1 MRFLQLLLFLLVPM
15 ALAECGAQRNCSLCA
30 AQPACVWCTVTH
42 LVRGALSASG
52 RCVSSAAACTA
63 TDDKDVYKTAVGEC
77 ASLEQLPCYNA
88 VAGDACTPADAP
100 DPPMAVNATLRGRTL
115 YGEFDTAAGV
125 RSALPETMC
134 VRDGRLGKL
143 GECVCRNHTQLEALA
158 AAACREP
165 PEAKLAFDSRQRSQA
180 SCTALSG
187 YRSCLARTVGR
198 GCFVERLDRV
208 CAALDHDQLALA
220 GCHAC
225 NALRDQSTATFV
237 LSRQAPEC
245 VVVPA
250 RNASAPPQCGVPL
263 FSDFA
268 ARLRVCADR
277 APARAAMPLDHALAT
292 WLYKRIERNSA
303 VLQIGYTHSCL
314 ALYMASSARFRWT
327 VALLDNSTAAPPP
340 GWAPFE
346 ADAVARAQYISSAQ
360 RAQIAHEGVFVIDW
374 LLALEFGVGANV
386 SMEQALA
393 ERVPLLER
401 CRYAALLLWAPA
413 DRPLP
418 AAAGGVLERE
428 LVALMHARG
437 FLYDHDLSQRAR
449 YFAAL
454 PGAKQSAT
462 VFLRRQLATRV
473 PFPDFLRANV
483 SGVRWNQQI
492 PFGSTWLHA
501 YVPRGIAWTNS
512 RIVISIH
519 SDPRFVEWRSSV
531 RETWLTRA
539 RRLGMLAVFIVC
551 APSAAVVAEAD
562 EYNDIIVIE
571 APYLYHAERSV
582 LPLLEHVWFQLAARH
597 AVDASWVMKTDQD
610 TIVFPD
616 ALLRFLRNASA
627 ALDPQRQYIYA
638 GSLFEVPPVRDPR
651 HYSHVSAALYP
662 PLQYPGSM
670 SGGAGYIESMALVR
684 CLTAYTATPAFNY
697 FPRSDVGMRLAI
709 NEAGCQ
715 PLHIVGS
722 ANFHYK
728 LPLAVPPDTVTIH
741 YVKSADR
748 LRDYWAPQLALL
760 AHADTKEP

>member
-1 MRFLQLLLFLLVPM
+1 MRCLHLLLLCAQLVSA
-15 ALAECGAQRNCSLCA
+15 ALAECDAQRNCSLCA
-30 AQPACVWCTVTH
+30 AQPACVWCTVTR
-42 LVRGALSASG
+42 LVRGAFSASG
-52 RCVSSAAACTA
+52 RCMQSAAACTA
-63 TDDKDVYKTAVGEC
+63 ADDKDVYKTTVGEC
-77 ASLEQLPCYNA
+77 TPLEQLPCYNA
-88 VAGDACTPADAP
+88 VAGDVCTPAVVP
-100 DPPMAVNATLRGRTL
+100 DPPMVVNATLRGRTL
-115 YGEFDTAAGV
+115 YGEFRTAAGV

-165 PEAKLAFDSRQRSQA
+165 PEEKLAFDSRRQA
-180 SCTALSG
+180 QVSCTALSG
-187 YRSCLARTVGR
+187 YRSCLARAVGR

-208 CAALDHDQLALA
+208 CAALDHDRLALT

-225 NALRDQSTATFV
+225 NALHDQSTTTFV

-245 VVVPA
+245 AVVPPS
-250 RNASAPPQCGVPL
+250 NTSAAPQCGVPL

-268 ARLRVCADR
+268 ARLRPCTNGASER
-277 APARAAMPLDHALAT
+277 TAMPLDHALAS

-303 VLQIGYTHSCL
+303 VLQIGYAHSCL
-314 ALYMASSARFRWT
+314 ALYMASSARFRWIVT
-327 VALLDNSTAAPPP
+327 RLDNATAPP
-340 GWAPFE
+340 GWAPFD
-346 ADAVARAQYISSAQ
+346 ADAAARAQYMSA
-360 RAQIAHEGVFVIDW
+360 AQQAQQGALAIDW
-374 LLALEFGVGANV
+374 LLALEFGTGANV
-386 SMEQALA
+386 SAEQALA
-393 ERVPLLER
+393 ERAPLLER

-413 DRPLP
+413 DHRLP

-428 LVALMHARG
+428 LVTAMHARG

-462 VFLRRQLATRV
+462 VFLRRQLAARV

-562 EYNDIIVIE
+562 EYNDIVVIE

-616 ALLRFLRNASA
+616 ALLRFLRNTSA

-662 PLQYPGSM
+662 PLQYPGFM

-728 LPLAVPPDTVTIH
+728 LPLVVPPDTVTIH